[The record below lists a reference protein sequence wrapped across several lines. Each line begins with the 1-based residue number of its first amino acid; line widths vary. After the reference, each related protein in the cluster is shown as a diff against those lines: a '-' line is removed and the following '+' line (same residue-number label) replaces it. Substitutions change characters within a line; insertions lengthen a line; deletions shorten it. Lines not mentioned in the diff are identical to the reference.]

1 MSESKTNRPRAQSP
15 NRPTQ
20 STAYLAAL
28 TVLLLLGAAALVGH
42 LNFARWD
49 NTETFLPAIW
59 YAHSQILQRDFPF
72 WNPLQNLGE
81 PLHAL
86 GIGGALYPPF
96 TMAVAIVKLLR
107 WPEAATL
114 DLIAC

>member
-1 MSESKTNRPRAQSP
+1 MNEATTTRPPAHSP

-20 STAYLAAL
+20 APASLAAL
-28 TVLLLLGAAALVGH
+28 ATLLLLGAAALVGH

-59 YAHSQILQRDFPF
+59 FAHSQILRGDFPF

-86 GIGGALYPPF
+86 GIGGALYPPY
-96 TMAVAIVKLLR
+96 TVAVAIVKLLR
-107 WPEAATL
+107 WPEA
-114 DLIAC
+114 